1 MLLIASAWS
10 LVALVALVIVVM
22 FVFSVTVVLDYDA
35 GVVFC
40 VLAGDHTR
48 EGLVELVL
56 LLFYGVDEG
65 LSFRLSFDWFWKG
78 FFRGLLHLHLVNLLI
93 VYPVSSILH
102 FTILEKLTEAMS
114 IVILKVSCVGKT
126 ILVIDFTVT
135 AFLIVFVLSSILYLC
150 FAFLEVALAMP

>member
-1 MLLIASAWS
+1 MLFIASAWS
-10 LVALVALVIVVM
+10 LVALVALVIVVVL
-22 FVFSVTVVLDYDA
+22 VFSVTVVLDYDA
-35 GVVFC
+35 GVVLC
-40 VLAGDHTR
+40 VLAGDYTR
-48 EGLVELVL
+48 KGLVELVL
-56 LLFYGVDEG
+56 LLFYGVDKG
-65 LSFRLSFDWFWKG
+65 LGFQLSFYWLWKG